1 MVVTAEVTLVLTV
14 LTLAAFSGLA
24 IWHTRGRITTVE
36 DFISARGTSGQ
47 GMTTASLIA
56 SVMGVWILLSPAEA
70 GASFGGI
77 SAVLGYAVGEM
88 LPMLVYIRLGPRIR
102 ELIPEGHS
110 LTEYILARF
119 GRGMYVFVLVV
130 SVFYMFIFL
139 SAELTGIT
147 SAFELI
153 AGVPRW
159 QTATLIGGFVLL
171 YTAYGGLRASIFT
184 DTVQVLLILPL
195 LVLSAIGAIVS
206 LGGTTAV
213 HTAVVAV
220 DPSLLDPGFID
231 GLRFGLW
238 VAIAILGAELINQT
252 WWQRIYAARDIET
265 VRRSFRTAAAANL
278 LIVFLAG
285 LFGVMARG
293 FVDLVVTPT
302 SPDYNA
308 SIAFFVLLNEAFP
321 DPVILGVTMLA
332 LLLVMSTADTLFNAL
347 ASIVTADLAR
357 VSEGIDDREL
367 TISARVLTVVVAV
380 AAIYVSLR
388 ARSVLRL
395 FLLADLLGAAVML
408 PLLSGLY
415 SGRVTGTGALVSS
428 LAGLAV
434 GVVYFQSP
442 LVRGVLEAVP
452 VIGDALP
459 PGDFLYSFLGA
470 AVVSGLVLA
479 VTILIWGDDFDLD
492 SLARRIHRLDAS
504 EPATGGDP

>member
-1 MVVTAEVTLVLTV
+1 MVTAETTLALTV

-24 IWHTRGRITTVE
+24 IWHTRGRNTSVE

-47 GMTTASLIA
+47 GMTTASLVA

-110 LTEYILARF
+110 LTEYVLARF
-119 GRGMYVFVLVV
+119 GLGMYVFVLLV

-184 DTVQVLLILPL
+184 DTVQVLVILPL
-195 LVLSAIGAIVS
+195 LVLSAIGAIVV

-220 DPSLLDPGFID
+220 DPSLLNPGFID
-231 GLRFGLW
+231 GLRFGVW

-252 WWQRIYAARDIET
+252 WWQRIYAARDTET
-265 VRRSFRTAAAANL
+265 IRRSFRTAAVANL
-278 LIVFLAG
+278 SIVFLAG
-285 LFGVMARG
+285 LFGVIARG
-293 FVDLVVTPT
+293 FADIVVDPANEG
-302 SPDYNA
+302 YNA
-308 SIAFFVLLNEAFP
+308 SIAFFVLLNQAFP
-321 DPVILGVTMLA
+321 EPVILGVTMLA

-357 VSEGIDDREL
+357 VFRGIDDREL
-367 TISARVLTVVVAV
+367 TVSARVLTVVVAL

-415 SGRVTGTGALVSS
+415 SRRVTGTGALVSS
-428 LAGLAV
+428 LAGLTV

-442 LVRGVLEAVP
+442 LVRGLLEAVP
-452 VIGDALP
+452 FVGGALP
-459 PGDFLYSFLGA
+459 PGDFLYSFVGA
-470 AVVSGLVLA
+470 AAVSGLVLV
-479 VTILIWGDDFDLD
+479 VTALVPSDEFDLT
-492 SLARRIHRLDAS
+492 SLSRRIHRLDQPES
-504 EPATGGDP
+504 TTGGDG